1 MAFPTRI
8 HVPGVVVC
16 TLALAI
22 TGCSKSSAARNERGA
37 REAPPKTV
45 ATDTVRREAVNR
57 TVSVSG
63 TLAAENEVT
72 LSSEVEGVVSQI
84 RADLG
89 DRVRAG
95 QVLVE
100 LDREK
105 LQYNVDQQR
114 AAVARSL
121 ARYGASGPGSLP
133 PIDQTPDVKRAAAEL
148 SQAQRGF
155 DRAAELS
162 KRKLVSQQALDDAE
176 AMLRTKQA
184 EYDSSLQNARNMAAD
199 IDATTAAAN
208 LAERQLRD
216 ASIRAPFDGYVQQ
229 RIISLGELVKAQ
241 MPVMRIVRIDPL
253 KVTAEIPEGL
263 APWVKG
269 GQAVDLQVDAYPD
282 RSFTGQVSRVSPT
295 VNQQTR
301 AFPFEALVPNADGLL
316 KPGTFVRVKLKTA
329 RVEQLLTL
337 PYAALQYRY
346 GVNRAFVVN
355 GDNIVGHEVTVGDRL
370 GDRIEILSGVEA
382 GDVVAMTDVDNLA
395 DGMKVSVKRQAE

>member
-1 MAFPTRI
+1 MAPSIRI
-8 HVPGVVVC
+8 HLPTLLFC
-16 TLALAI
+16 TLAV
-22 TGCSKSSAARNERGA
+22 TVSGCSKGPARNERGA
-37 REAPPKTV
+37 REAAPKAIT
-45 ATDTVRREAVNR
+45 TDTVRREAVSR

-72 LSSEVEGVVSQI
+72 VSSEVEGVVSRI
-84 RADLG
+84 LADLG

-105 LQYNVDQQR
+105 LQYNVDQQK

-121 ARYGASGPGSLP
+121 ARYGATAPGNLP
-133 PIDQTPDVKRAAAEL
+133 PIDQTPDVKRAAAERE
-148 SQAQRGF
+148 QARRGF
-155 DRAAELS
+155 DRAEELS

-176 AMLRTKQA
+176 AMYRTKQA
-184 EYDSSLQNARNMAAD
+184 EYDSALQNARNMAAD
-199 IDATTAAAN
+199 IDATNAAAN

-269 GQAVDLQVDAYPD
+269 GQPVDLQVDAYPD
-282 RSFTGQVSRVSPT
+282 RSFTGQVSRISPT

-301 AFPFEALVPNADGLL
+301 AFPFEALVPNAEGLL

-346 GVNRAFVVN
+346 GVNRAFVVT
-355 GDNIVGHEVTVGDRL
+355 GDNIVGHEVKVGDRL

-382 GDVVAMTDVDNLA
+382 GNVVAMTDVDNLS
-395 DGMKVSVKRQAE
+395 DGMKVSLKREAE